1 MAELKFSSQS
11 HKTGTF
17 RGAARAEET
26 IPPPPPL
33 CHVTIMCNKDKWLAI
48 KKKRKKACGA
58 KLLLL
63 ARRQIMTTSG
73 VPALRGS
80 VPGRCRPRC
89 FRSTT
94 AAVETR
100 AEESSQDENAN
111 VRSGVWRLLVLPTS
125 SWLSSSYV
133 FSQPRHSRA
142 CQGHIWWKHDE
153 AAVYLSSSLPPFN
166 LASPGFLFFFFF
178 TSLSLSAGTAE
189 RRRGS

>member
-48 KKKRKKACGA
+48 KKKLKKKHAA
-58 KLLLL
+58 LKLLLL

-89 FRSTT
+89 FRSTA

-100 AEESSQDENAN
+100 AEASSQDENAN
-111 VRSGVWRLLVLPTS
+111 VWRLLVLPSS

-153 AAVYLSSSLPPFN
+153 AAVYLSSFQSCF
-166 LASPGFLFFFFF
+166 PGFSFFFF
-178 TSLSLSAGTAE
+178 TSLRLSAGTAE
-189 RRRGS
+189 RRQGS